1 MASACIILD
10 SDDEDEVSRASSKV
24 AMASPRNRS
33 RSNDGVQF
41 VDLCSD
47 AEENGVY
54 DDHLLTEGV
63 PLPATSLQK
72 SWEAS
77 APLAADSQ
85 LLTSTPD
92 CRRQTSGSCN
102 GGSNNTSS
110 EPGVRVSGSSL
121 WDSDEEELPPLSARL
136 QLAVGGSTTNSLEK
150 GTKRVKEDV
159 HKISESEED
168 NDDDDGL
175 PDVMGLSQ
183 VLRRLSPPPPSSSI
197 QPVTASRTCSSGAE
211 EHEEVFPVAME
222 EEAAEEAPFTHV
234 KPKRARLT
242 PEEREARRLAK
253 EQEKQRKAAATELGR
268 ATKPAHCLKY
278 VTVVLD
284 FRLLE
289 DASSMEVVSDTLR
302 QAEIRSEVRT
312 LPVERAVSWNR
323 TALSLDQEDC
333 TLAREQVE
341 ESDVLVVLPWD
352 QFLCLV
358 ASQKQAGPLLIA
370 VFFIFRT
377 LAFIKCTMGDPG
389 VRTQP
394 SLGEHLLSI
403 QGVYPGKQLS
413 YVVYGLEKYFKKE
426 KSRVNA
432 QYRALV
438 LGSQQATARKT
449 KKPGGAYDGPSL
461 TRKDIQEAVV
471 PLQLDHG
478 VTIATKETPQELAEY
493 LVKFTRALAERPHRE
508 AKQSRPFHR
517 LAPGSLS
524 KHDSLRRT
532 WQAQLEQFASV
543 SRDIAEAI
551 VSRYPAPRLLL
562 QAYQACE
569 HKAAGEALLADIQV
583 RRGAGVLE
591 STRRVGPAISG
602 RIYRF
607 FVASD
612 QEAYFD

>member
-10 SDDEDEVSRASSKV
+10 SDDDDEAPRASTM
-24 AMASPRNRS
+24 AGMASPRNGS
-33 RSNDGVQF
+33 RSDDGVQF

-47 AEENGVY
+47 IEENGVG
-54 DDHLLTEGV
+54 DDHPSAETA
-63 PLPATSLQK
+63 PLPAGSLQK
-72 SWEAS
+72 PWKAP
-77 APLAADSQ
+77 APLAIDSQ

-92 CRRQTSGSCN
+92 SRRQASGDCN
-102 GGSNNTSS
+102 GGGNNTTSS
-110 EPGVRVSGSSL
+110 EPGVGRSGGSL

-136 QLAVGGSTTNSLEK
+136 QRSIGGIIAGKSAKK
-150 GTKRVKEDV
+150 GKEDV
-159 HKISESEED
+159 HQISDSGE
-168 NDDDDGL
+168 DDDDGL
-175 PDVMGLSQ
+175 PAVMGLSQ
-183 VLRRLSPPPPSSSI
+183 VLHRLSPPQPSSSI
-197 QPVTASRTCSSGAE
+197 QPVAASNTCSLQAKE
-211 EHEEVFPVAME
+211 REEVLPVAVE
-222 EEAAEEAPFTHV
+222 EEAVPFTHL
-234 KPKRARLT
+234 KPKRARLS

-289 DASSMEVVSDTLR
+289 DESSLEVVSDALR

-312 LPVERAVSWNR
+312 LAVERTVCWHR
-323 TALSLDQEDC
+323 TALSLDQDDC

-358 ASQKQAGPLLIA
+358 ASQKQ
-370 VFFIFRT
+370 
-377 LAFIKCTMGDPG
+377 DPG

-403 QGVYPGKQLS
+403 QGVYPGKHLS
-413 YVVYGLEKYFKKE
+413 YIVYGLEKYFKKE

-438 LGSQQATARKT
+438 LGSQQATGRKT
-449 KKPGGAYDGPSL
+449 KKPGGAYEGPTL

-471 PLQLDHG
+471 PLQLDYG
-478 VTIATKETPQELAEY
+478 VTIAAKETPQELAEY

-532 WQAQLEQFASV
+532 WQAQLEQFAGV
-543 SRDIAEAI
+543 SRDVAEAI

-562 QAYQACE
+562 QAYQSCGN
-569 HKAAGEALLADIQV
+569 KAAGESLLADIQV

-591 STRRVGPAISG
+591 STRRVGSAVSG

>member
-10 SDDEDEVSRASSKV
+10 SDDEYEVPRASTKV

-47 AEENGVY
+47 AEENGVC
-54 DDHLLTEGV
+54 DDHPLTEGV
-63 PLPATSLQK
+63 PLPARSLQK

-77 APLAADSQ
+77 APLATDSQ

-102 GGSNNTSS
+102 GGSNNTTSS

-136 QLAVGGSTTNSLEK
+136 QLATGGSTNNSLEK
-150 GTKRVKEDV
+150 GTKRGKEDV

-183 VLRRLSPPPPSSSI
+183 VLRSLSPPTPSSSI

-211 EHEEVFPVAME
+211 EREEVLPVAME
-222 EEAAEEAPFTHV
+222 EEEAEAPFTHV

-253 EQEKQRKAAATELGR
+253 EQEKQRKAAAIELGR

-358 ASQKQAGPLLIA
+358 ASQKQ
-370 VFFIFRT
+370 
-377 LAFIKCTMGDPG
+377 DPG

-543 SRDIAEAI
+543 SRDVAEAI

>member
-10 SDDEDEVSRASSKV
+10 SDDDDEAPRASGKP

-33 RSNDGVQF
+33 RSDDGVQF

-47 AEENGVY
+47 VEENGVG
-54 DDHLLTEGV
+54 DDHPSAETV
-63 PLPATSLQK
+63 PMPAGPLQK
-72 SWEAS
+72 PWEAA
-77 APLAADSQ
+77 APLATDSQ
-85 LLTSTPD
+85 LLTSTPG
-92 CRRQTSGSCN
+92 CRRQTSGDCN
-102 GGSNNTSS
+102 GGNTTTTSS
-110 EPGVRVSGSSL
+110 GPGVGRGSGSL

-136 QLAVGGSTTNSLEK
+136 QRSTGGIAGKRTKK
-150 GTKRVKEDV
+150 GKEDV
-159 HKISESEED
+159 HQISESEED
-168 NDDDDGL
+168 DNDDGL
-175 PDVMGLSQ
+175 PAVIGLSQ
-183 VLRRLSPPPPSSSI
+183 VMHRLSPPQPSSSV
-197 QPVTASRTCSSGAE
+197 QPIAAPNTCSSQVKE
-211 EHEEVFPVAME
+211 REEVLPVAVE
-222 EEAAEEAPFTHV
+222 EEAVPFTHL

-253 EQEKQRKAAATELGR
+253 EQEKQRKAAATEVGR

-289 DASSMEVVSDTLR
+289 DESSLEVVSDALR

-312 LPVERAVSWNR
+312 LSVERTVCWNR

-341 ESDVLVVLPWD
+341 ESDVLVLLPWD

-358 ASQKQAGPLLIA
+358 ASEKQ
-370 VFFIFRT
+370 
-377 LAFIKCTMGDPG
+377 DPG

-403 QGVYPGKQLS
+403 QGVYPGKHLS

-438 LGSQQATARKT
+438 LGSQQATGRKT
-449 KKPGGAYDGPSL
+449 KKPGGAYEGPSL

-478 VTIATKETPQELAEY
+478 VTFATKETPQELAEY

-532 WQAQLEQFASV
+532 WQAQLEQFAGV
-543 SRDIAEAI
+543 SRDVAEAI

-569 HKAAGEALLADIQV
+569 HKAAGQSLLADIQV

-591 STRRVGPAISG
+591 STRRVGSAISG